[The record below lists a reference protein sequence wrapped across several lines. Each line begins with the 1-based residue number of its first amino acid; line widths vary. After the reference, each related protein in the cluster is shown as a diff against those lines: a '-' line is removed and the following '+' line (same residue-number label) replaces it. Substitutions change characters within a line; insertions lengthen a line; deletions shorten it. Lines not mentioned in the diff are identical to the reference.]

1 MYFSLIPDLNYP
13 TISPD
18 SNSSFDYT
26 LVKNLF
32 LRGELRTE
40 VLDSILA
47 IQDYFIRG
55 DDRPDNVADE
65 LYGRSDYD
73 WIVLLSNNITDV
85 HNQWPLSE
93 YAFNTYVNSK
103 YSQSELEDVHH
114 YETLEVRDSDYRL
127 VQEAGLEVDQN
138 YSISYL
144 DSGVV
149 KTTSGMVKAIT
160 NLEYEQNLND
170 QKRSIRV
177 LKPAYINLL
186 ISDLKDVMKYYESS
200 QYLNSTTKQTENTR
214 ITDQ

>member
-73 WIVLLSNNITDV
+73 WIVLLSNSITDV

-93 YAFNTYVNSK
+93 YALNT
-103 YSQSELEDVHH
+103 
-114 YETLEVRDSDYRL
+114 
-127 VQEAGLEVDQN
+127 
-138 YSISYL
+138 
-144 DSGVV
+144 
-149 KTTSGMVKAIT
+149 
-160 NLEYEQNLND
+160 
-170 QKRSIRV
+170 
-177 LKPAYINLL
+177 
-186 ISDLKDVMKYYESS
+186 
-200 QYLNSTTKQTENTR
+200 
-214 ITDQ
+214 

>member
-1 MYFSLIPDLNYP
+1 MYFSLIPNLNYP

-18 SNSSFDYT
+18 SNSSFDYS

-32 LRGELRTE
+32 LRGELRSE

-47 IQDYFIRG
+47 VQDYFIRG

-65 LYGRSDYD
+65 LYNRSDYD

-127 VQEAGLEVDQN
+127 IQEAGLEVDQN